1 MSLAPRQSALDILL
15 DVDKGPSTLDQR
27 MDRFHRESPFDRRDE
42 AFVTALV
49 YGVLRWR
56 GRLDGIIAGASRTP
70 LSRMDPQIVTI
81 LRMGLYQILY
91 MDRVPD
97 SAAVNTA
104 VELAK
109 GSGKKWLT
117 GFVNAVL
124 RKALRSLPDIAQ
136 PAADKNEVRHLA
148 TVHSMPEWLIQ
159 RWIDA
164 WGPEETTALCQAINR
179 IPPLTIRTNTLKI
192 DRVSLMQR
200 MESLAE
206 AVKPASLAP
215 DGIILDG
222 LKKSLF
228 EGAAFEKGLF
238 QVQDEA
244 AQAVGYL
251 LDPRPGQHVLDACA
265 GLGGKTAHTAA
276 LMGNQGTI
284 KAIDRDIR
292 KLAKLDREMR
302 RLGID
307 IVSSQAVDLQKGPLR
322 PQDWGQFD
330 RILLDAP
337 CSGLGVIRRNPDTK
351 WSRTV
356 QDIGRCAA
364 KQRQLLHHLAPV
376 LNPGGILVY
385 AVCSTEAEETQAII
399 DAFLKEHTDFAI
411 DGPPPDFPASLRPL
425 LDRQGRLQTAPH
437 RNGTDG
443 FFAVRLRRCH

>member
-1 MSLAPRQSALDILL
+1 MSLAPRQTALDILL
-15 DVDKGPSTLDQR
+15 DIDNGPSTLDQR

-56 GRLDGIIAGASRTP
+56 GRLDGIIAGTSRTP
-70 LSRMDPQIVTI
+70 LARMDPQIVTI
-81 LRMGLYQILY
+81 LRLGLYQILY

-104 VELAK
+104 VDLTKA
-109 GSGKKWLT
+109 SDKKWLA

-124 RKALRSLPDIAQ
+124 RKVLRSLPDIAQ
-136 PAADKNEVRHLA
+136 PAPDKNEIRHLA
-148 TVHSMPEWLIQ
+148 RVHSMPEWLIQ
-159 RWIDA
+159 RWIAA

-179 IPPLTIRTNTLKI
+179 IPPLTIRTNSLKI
-192 DRVSLMQR
+192 DRASLIQR
-200 MESLAE
+200 MGSLAE
-206 AVKPASLAP
+206 KAILTPFAP
-215 DGIILDG
+215 DGIVLDG
-222 LKKSLF
+222 LNKPLF
-228 EGAAFEKGLF
+228 EGAAFEKGFF

-251 LDPRPGQHVLDACA
+251 LDPRPGQNVLDACA

-276 LMGNQGTI
+276 LMGNKGTI

-292 KLAKLDREMR
+292 KLTKLDQEMR

-307 IVSSQAVDLQKGPLR
+307 IVSSQAVDLQKKSLR
-322 PQDWGQFD
+322 TQDWGRFD

-351 WSRTV
+351 WTRTV

-364 KQRQLLHHLAPV
+364 NQSQLLHHLTPV

-385 AVCSTEAEETQAII
+385 AVCSTEPEETQAII
-399 DAFLKEHTDFAI
+399 DAFLKERTDFAI
-411 DGPPPDFPASLRPL
+411 DGPPPAFPASLLPL
-425 LDRQGRLQTAPH
+425 LDRQGRLMTAPH